1 MKNISI
7 CPICEEGS
15 LEAKIGSNEVEYK
28 GQKTV
33 LPLHFSECES
43 CGSEQASPIELR
55 INKRSMIEFKK
66 KVDGLLTGKEVKE
79 IRLSLGLTQA
89 DAANIFGGGPVAFA
103 KYEADDVTQSGAMDK
118 LLRLANAVP
127 EASAYLINSD
137 AFKTIKIEIHESSKV
152 TWANLDDVNLS
163 YLKHQKRIP
172 YLRVISSNN
181 ICKGETY
188 GQLMAVG
195 Q

>member
-1 MKNISI
+1 MKNISV

-28 GQKTV
+28 SQKTA

-55 INKRSMIEFKK
+55 INKRLMIDFKK

-103 KYEADDVTQSGAMDK
+103 KYEADDVAQSGAMDK
-118 LLRLANAVP
+118 LLRLAHAVP
-127 EASAYLINSD
+127 EATAYLTYSS
-137 AFKTIKIEIHESSKV
+137 ACKTINTQVHESFKLTWV
-152 TWANLDDVNLS
+152 TLEDVNIG
-163 YLKHQKRIP
+163 QKRDQKRTP
-172 YLRVISSNN
+172 NLTVISRNDIYN
-181 ICKGETY
+181 GEAY
-188 GQLMAVG
+188 GQLIAVG